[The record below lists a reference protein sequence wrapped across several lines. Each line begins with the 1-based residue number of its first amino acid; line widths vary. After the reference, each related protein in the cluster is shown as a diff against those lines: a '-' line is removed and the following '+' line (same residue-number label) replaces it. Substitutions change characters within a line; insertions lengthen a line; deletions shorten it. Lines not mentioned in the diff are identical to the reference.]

1 VVVGDVYDG
10 RRVLQWLSTSGPGWV
25 VIEKFAL
32 WLLVP
37 VAIMVVVAS
46 KV

>member
-10 RRVLQWLSTSGPGWV
+10 RRVLQWLSTSGAGWV

-32 WLLVP
+32 WLFP